1 MTSSAA
7 PLRRPLPPRPH
18 ALDPDVLLTPAQP
31 GWEQARR
38 AWNLAVDQRPS
49 AIGIPRSHDDVI
61 ALIRFARERG
71 LRVAPQATGHSAACL
86 TALDGSLLLKTSRM
100 RSVTVDPQA
109 QTATVQAGALW
120 SDVSPLAAEQG
131 LAALA
136 GSSPDVGVIGYTL
149 GGGLS
154 WLGRRYGLA
163 ANGVRRAEVVTGG
176 GERLAVDAR
185 DHQELFWAL
194 RGGGG
199 SYAVVTELEFEL
211 HPVQSVYAGA
221 LLWPLDQ
228 AAEILSAWIHWLAQ
242 APDELTSVGRLLRIP
257 PLPFLPPELS
267 GREFVAIE
275 AAYIG
280 DGDAGGRLL
289 APLRALGPEIDTF
302 TVMPTDGLSMLHMD
316 PPDPVPALGDGMLL
330 STLTHTAIDNL
341 LDVAGAPAR
350 SSLLAV
356 DLRHL
361 GGALGRAPSDGGAVA
376 SLDGEFV
383 MFAVGMAPDPRGL
396 ETVAA
401 DVERVSAALGCWAA
415 ERAYSNFAERP
426 RSGDELFGEAGHAL
440 LRDVKRAYDPDDVI
454 QANHPVSPTLSGDRK
469 DG

>member
-18 ALDPDVLLTPAQP
+18 ALDPDVLLTPGQP
-31 GWEQARR
+31 DFDQARR
-38 AWNLAVDQRPS
+38 AWNLAVDQRPA
-49 AIGIPRSHDDVI
+49 AIGIPRSSDDVI
-61 ALIRFARERG
+61 ALIRFAREHG

-100 RSVTVDPQA
+100 RSATIDPQGR
-109 QTATVQAGALW
+109 TATVQAGAQW
-120 SDVSPLAAEQG
+120 IDVSSLAAEHG
-131 LAALA
+131 LAPLA
-136 GSSPDVGVIGYTL
+136 GSSPDVGVVGSML

-163 ANGVRRAEVVTGG
+163 ANGIRRAEVITSA
-176 GERLAVDAR
+176 GERLEVDAR
-185 DHQELFWAL
+185 RNQELFWAL

-199 SYAVVTELEFEL
+199 AYAVVTELEFEL
-211 HPVQSVYAGA
+211 HPVASVYAGV
-221 LLWPLDQ
+221 LLWPLDR
-228 AAEILSAWIHWLAQ
+228 AAEILGAWIHWLAQ
-242 APDELTSVGRLLRIP
+242 VPDELTSAGRLLRIP
-257 PLPFLPPELS
+257 PLPFVAPELS

-289 APLRALGPEIDTF
+289 APLRALGAEIDTF
-302 TVMPTDGLSMLHMD
+302 TAMPTDGLSMLHMD
-316 PPDPVPALGDGMLL
+316 PPEPVPALGDGMLL

-341 LDVAGAPAR
+341 LDVAGAHAR

-376 SLDGEFV
+376 SLDGEYV
-383 MFAVGMAPDPRGL
+383 AFAVGMAPDPTGL
-396 ETVAA
+396 QKLAA
-401 DVERVSAALGCWAA
+401 DVDRVRAALGRWAA
-415 ERAYSNFAERP
+415 ARAYSNFAERP
-426 RSGDELFGEAGHAL
+426 RPGDELFGEDGHEL
-440 LRDVKRAYDPDDVI
+440 LRRVKRAYDPDDVI
-454 QANHPVSPTLSGDRK
+454 QANHPVAPASSEAD
-469 DG
+469 